1 MPDLLTTAVPSAER
15 GVAIILLR
23 LRGLLVE
30 VEVARTRANALGM
43 RPMHESVSLDLLD
56 RPQVIVDVAV
66 VDGIVAR
73 DVPTLPK
80 SAVAD
85 QVTVDA

>member
-1 MPDLLTTAVPSAER
+1 MTPDLLTTAVPSAER
-15 GVAIILLR
+15 AVFISRCVLG
-23 LRGLLVE
+23 GLLAE
-30 VEVARTRANALGM
+30 VEVARTRANALGV
-43 RPMHESVSLDLLD
+43 RPMHDRSLLD